1 MNKGFT
7 TEDGMILHYPY
18 HSVETGNAEQSSNSR
33 KIQFLIRNLWN
44 FTGALVSAGFEVSAT
59 VVHGINQNDN
69 KNGAAE
75 LTAIVTNADLTSQQ
89 KRRQMNMEAAS
100 SIAST
105 NKLKAN
111 DHLIT
116 MDSMVDWLTKGPENE
131 L

>member
-1 MNKGFT
+1 MSKGFT

-18 HSVETGNAEQSSNSR
+18 HSVETGKFERSSFR
-33 KIQFLIRNLWN
+33 RQLQFLIWN
-44 FTGALVSAGFEVSAT
+44 FGYLAGALVSAGFEVSAT
-59 VVHGINQNDN
+59 VVHGNNQNDN
-69 KNGAAE
+69 RNGGAE
-75 LTAIVTNADLTSQQ
+75 STAIVTNADLTSQQ

>member
-7 TEDGMILHYPY
+7 NEDGMILHYPY
-18 HSVETGNAEQSSNSR
+18 HSVETG
-33 KIQFLIRNLWN
+33 KIQRFCDEFWVWFAS
-44 FTGALVSAGFEVSAT
+44 FTNTIAGALVSAGFEVSAT
-59 VVHGINQNDN
+59 VVHDSHQNDC
-69 KNGAAE
+69 KNGASE
-75 LTAIVTNADLTSQQ
+75 LTAIVTNADLSSQQ

-116 MDSMVDWLTKGPENE
+116 MDSMVDWLTKVPENE

>member
-1 MNKGFT
+1 M
-7 TEDGMILHYPY
+7 
-18 HSVETGNAEQSSNSR
+18 
-33 KIQFLIRNLWN
+33 
-44 FTGALVSAGFEVSAT
+44 SAGFEVSAT
-59 VVHGINQNDN
+59 VVHGNNQNDN
-69 KNGAAE
+69 RNGGAE
-75 LTAIVTNADLTSQQ
+75 STAIVTNADLTSQQ

>member
-1 MNKGFT
+1 M
-7 TEDGMILHYPY
+7 
-18 HSVETGNAEQSSNSR
+18 
-33 KIQFLIRNLWN
+33 
-44 FTGALVSAGFEVSAT
+44 SAGFEVSAT
-59 VVHGINQNDN
+59 VVHGNNQNDN
-69 KNGAAE
+69 KNGGAE

>member
-1 MNKGFT
+1 M
-7 TEDGMILHYPY
+7 
-18 HSVETGNAEQSSNSR
+18 
-33 KIQFLIRNLWN
+33 
-44 FTGALVSAGFEVSAT
+44 
-59 VVHGINQNDN
+59 VHDNQCNQNPN
-69 KNGAAE
+69 KMGAAE
-75 LTAIVTNADLTSQQ
+75 LTAIVTNADLSSQQ

-116 MDSMVDWLTKGPENE
+116 MDSMVDWLTKVPENE